1 MNIKNIL
8 WVAAGFISL
17 TLGAIG
23 IVLPLL
29 PTTPLVILAA
39 ICFSSGNKKLDEWLS
54 KSRIFGPFID
64 NYRTGKG
71 ISLARKIASIAFLWV
86 GLVTSMIVLQA
97 PTIYFVLTVVG
108 VGVTVHLSMIKTK
121 RV

>member
-1 MNIKNIL
+1 MNIKNLL

-39 ICFSSGNKKLDEWLS
+39 ICFSSGNKKLDAWLS

-64 NYRTGKG
+64 NYRTGQG
-71 ISLARKIASIAFLWV
+71 ISRARKIASIAFLWA
-86 GLVTSMIVLQA
+86 GLVTSMIVLQTPA
-97 PTIYFVLTVVG
+97 IYLVLTIVG
-108 VGVTVHLSMIKTK
+108 VGVTIHLSMIKTK
-121 RV
+121 RA